1 MLECVGLTHL
11 VEAAVSLLT
20 KGGRAVMVG
29 DTTYDM
35 EMAVN
40 ANIHA
45 IGVGW
50 GYHDAGA
57 LTSAGA
63 AMVIDRFDQ
72 LPDAAARLIENS
84 A

>member
-1 MLECVGLTHL
+1 
-11 VEAAVSLLT
+11 
-20 KGGRAVMVG
+20 
-29 DTTYDM
+29 
-35 EMAVN
+35 VN

-72 LPDAAARLIENS
+72 LPDAAARLIEKS